1 MNRLRIRPAEYP
13 HTPDVPGG
21 RGYCPDMPRAT
32 FTHQATATAPAGHVW
47 LVLQEAET
55 WANIGPVERV
65 TDHENADDGT
75 LSSFRWSATV
85 ASKRYP
91 GTARVR
97 TAKPEERMVLDLDAR
112 EVAGSLEAHL
122 EPNGDGTT
130 IVTVTL
136 EVVSRGTLSTLFFPL
151 VSEAIAKGLPAQ
163 VDRFARSLSE
173 T

>member
-1 MNRLRIRPAEYP
+1 
-13 HTPDVPGG
+13 
-21 RGYCPDMPRAT
+21 MPRAT